1 MTTLGEY
8 DIRNINQVLTDVVFM
23 HSSLFKTLSVTRAMK
38 NGERIQMKAVGCVQ
52 QEDFVSADYC
62 FLWHMDTTMRFQ
74 WDFSS
79 TENFKKYCL
88 QIENG
93 NFDQSV
99 ELAKVRNIFGTIIK
113 NEGITAIGLFYCGNG
128 TPCNPSS

>member
-1 MTTLGEY
+1 
-8 DIRNINQVLTDVVFM
+8 
-23 HSSLFKTLSVTRAMK
+23 
-38 NGERIQMKAVGCVQ
+38 
-52 QEDFVSADYC
+52 
-62 FLWHMDTTMRFQ
+62 MDTTMRFQ

-79 TENFKKYCL
+79 TRNFKKYCL

-99 ELAKVRNIFGTIIK
+99 ELAKVWNIFGTIIK